1 MNPGLRQCFPI
12 RRPWS
17 LVKFLMWGLVMFVQ
31 FSEYKGCLEEER
43 IGLLRLKAFLKSDY
57 HIGHRLPSWIE
68 DADRMSS
75 DCCGWEGVSCNC
87 TTGHVIELSLHDIK
101 QHLYTDS
108 FIDSTATINKN
119 HNWLLNVSL
128 FQPFKELT
136 SLDLSGNEIG
146 GCIANEGFESLAVL
160 RRLVVLN
167 LASNSFDDSILPS
180 LTQLSSLTTLVL
192 AHNNH
197 LGNWATAAG
206 SKSLSR
212 LENLETLDI
221 SYTHFNRSTMSSL
234 STAVKSSSL
243 RNLNLAGLWME
254 GPLPAQ
260 DLSALENLERLNLS
274 SNGLTD
280 GLTPKEFHGLS
291 KLSKLKHL
299 DLSSNHFG
307 KQILR
312 VLGALPT
319 LKSLNLSTNEI
330 EGPLSIKEMANLSN
344 LEVLILRD
352 NQLTGRLPIPD
363 LANLSRLEILDMS
376 GNLFIGS
383 ISPYIGALSSAK
395 AISLS
400 DNDFNGDFPTEDLCR
415 LKKLEEFDISGNDF
429 EGILPRCINNMSSLR
444 LFDISHNRF
453 TGNLSSSLVASLS
466 PTTIE
471 YIDLSHNLF
480 EGLFSF
486 SLFANHSKLEVFRF
500 ISDNNKLEIETENPV
515 GWTPLFQL
523 TALVLRN
530 CNMNKLTG
538 NIPKFLFDQHRL
550 EVVDF
555 SHNKLK
561 GSFPFWLL
569 ENNARLRLLN
579 LRNNS
584 FEGRFYLQPEHHINV
599 SWMDVSGNHLD
610 GRLQENIGKI
620 MPYLKALNISRNC
633 FEGDLPSSIGDMS
646 YLKVLDL
653 SFNRFSGKVPKELVS
668 KCTSLNILNLQNNRF
683 QGEIFSK
690 HFKLSALIMLQL
702 NSNQFTGTLSS
713 VLSTFSAM
721 NLFDIGNNNMSG
733 TIPTW
738 IGKLIMFGGALVMSN
753 NSFEGHIP
761 CGFGSTWLID
771 LSHNSLSGPLPSCLD
786 EQSNLLLQGN
796 KLTGSIPKA
805 LFNSSS
811 LVTLDL
817 RENNLSG
824 ILPVEISTLSNLRIL
839 LLRGNNFSGM
849 IPNQIC
855 LLKKI
860 GIMDL
865 SRNSFSGTIPHCF
878 QNTTFG
884 KINAVDLAFSQTYST
899 FTMWYMGETPTYES
913 LLEKYLPNAD
923 IDVPYDN
930 QVEVEFVT
938 KYRSSSYKGGILD
951 YMSGLDLSCNKLTGG
966 IPVELGQL
974 SSIHS
979 LNLSYNQLTGS
990 IPKEFSSLASIESL
1004 DLSHNNLSG
1013 EIPSTL
1019 IDLNFMG
1026 IFNVAYNNL
1035 SGKVPDM
1042 KNQFGTFENS
1052 SYEGNPFLCGPPLE
1066 NGCSPIAEKSNPKAS
1081 ERKWY
1086 EVDPLVFFASFSV
1099 SYIIFFSMV
1108 AGILYINPYW
1118 RQRCFNLIEDLIYW
1132 SYFTVFIPLFRLSN
1146 RLCRH

>member
-1 MNPGLRQCFPI
+1 MNLGVRQCFSV

-17 LVKFLMWGLVMFVQ
+17 LVKCLMWALVIFVQ
-31 FSEYKGCLEEER
+31 IHEHKGCLEEER
-43 IGLLRLKAFLKSDY
+43 IGLLQMKAFLKSHY
-57 HIGHRLPSWIE
+57 NIGNCPLSWIE
-68 DADRMSS
+68 DADQISS
-75 DCCGWEGVSCNC
+75 DCCGWEGISCNS
-87 TTGHVIELSLHDIK
+87 TTGHVIKLSLHDMK
-101 QHLYTDS
+101 QRY
-108 FIDSTATINKN
+108 IDERDDFYPRDTIREENI
-119 HNWLLNVSL
+119 WLLNVSL
-128 FQPFKELT
+128 FQPFKKLT
-136 SLDLSGNEIG
+136 SLDLSYNEIG
-146 GCIANEGFESLAVL
+146 GCIANEGFERLAVL
-160 RRLVVLN
+160 RSLEVLN
-167 LASNSFDDSILPS
+167 LANNFFEDSILPS

-192 AHNNH
+192 AGNSH
-197 LGNWATAAG
+197 LGNWTTAAG

-212 LENLETLDI
+212 LDNLETLDI
-221 SYTHFNRSTMSSL
+221 SRTNFSRSTISSL
-234 STAVKSSSL
+234 STTVKSSSL
-243 RNLNLAGLWME
+243 RNLNLAGLGME

-260 DLSALENLERLNLS
+260 ELSAFENLERLDLS
-274 SNGLTD
+274 DNRLTD

-299 DLSSNHFG
+299 DLSGNYFG

-312 VLGALPT
+312 VLGAQLPA
-319 LKSLNLSTNEI
+319 LKSLSLFDNRI
-330 EGPLSIKEMANLSN
+330 EGPLSIK
-344 LEVLILRD
+344 
-352 NQLTGRLPIPD
+352 D
-363 LANLSRLEILDMS
+363 LANFSRLEILDM
-376 GNLFIGS
+376 GANRLNGS
-383 ISPYIGALSSAK
+383 ISPYIEALSSAK

-400 DNDFNGDFPTEDLCR
+400 YNNFNGDFPSQDLCR
-415 LKKLEEFDISGNDF
+415 LKKLEEFDISYNDF
-429 EGILPRCINNMSSLR
+429 EGILPQCINNISSLR
-444 LFDISHNRF
+444 VLDISGNRF
-453 TGNLSSSLVASLS
+453 IGNLSSSLVASLN

-486 SLFANHSKLEVFRF
+486 SSFANHSKLKVVR
-500 ISDNNKLEIETENPV
+500 IMSDNSKLVIETENPM

-523 TALVLRN
+523 TALALQN
-530 CNMNKLTG
+530 CNLNKLTG

-550 EVVDF
+550 EEVDF

-569 ENNARLRLLN
+569 ENNTSLRLLN

-584 FEGRFYLQPEHHINV
+584 FEGQFYLQPEHHINV
-599 SWMDVSGNHLD
+599 YSIDVSGNHLD

-620 MPYLKALNISRNC
+620 TPNLRVLNISRNH

-646 YLKVLDL
+646 SLNVLDL
-653 SFNRFSGKVPKELVS
+653 SFNRFSGKVPTELVS
-668 KCTSLNILNLQNNRF
+668 KCTTLIVLNLQNNNF

-690 HFKLSALIMLQL
+690 HFKLSALMMLQL

-713 VLSTFSAM
+713 VLSTLREM
-721 NLFDIGNNNMSG
+721 YLFDIGNNSMSG
-733 TIPTW
+733 TIPNW
-738 IGKLIMFGGALVMSN
+738 IGNITMSGGTLVMN
-753 NSFEGHIP
+753 NNFFEGHIP
-761 CGFGSTWLID
+761 CGLHSTFLID

-786 EQSNLLLQGN
+786 APSIILLKGN

-811 LVTLDL
+811 LMTLDV

-824 ILPVEISTLSNLRIL
+824 TLLVEISTFSNLRIL
-839 LLRGNNFSGM
+839 LLGGNNFSGM
-849 IPNQIC
+849 IPIQVC

-878 QNTTFG
+878 HNISFG
-884 KINAVDLAFSQTYST
+884 KINTTDLAFSQSYDTSSG
-899 FTMWYMGETPTYES
+899 FYMGETSSYAC
-913 LLEKYLPNAD
+913 LLVRSHDSNYVNIVMPFD
-923 IDVPYDN
+923 IL
-930 QVEVEFVT
+930 VEVEFVT

-966 IPVELGQL
+966 IPTELGQL

-979 LNLSYNQLTGS
+979 LNLSHNQLRGL
-990 IPKEFSSLASIESL
+990 IPEKFSGLASIESL
-1004 DLSHNNLSG
+1004 DLSHNSLSG

-1019 IDLNFMG
+1019 IKLNFMG

-1042 KNQFGTFENS
+1042 KNQFGTFEKS
-1052 SYEGNPFLCGPPLE
+1052 SYEGNRFLCGPPLE
-1066 NGCSPIAEKSNPKAS
+1066 NGCSTIAKKLNPKAS

-1086 EVDPLVFFASFSV
+1086 EVDPTVFFASFSV
-1099 SYIIFFSMV
+1099 TYIIFFSMV
-1108 AGILYINPYW
+1108 ASILYINPYW
-1118 RQRCFNLIEDLIYW
+1118 RQMCFNLIEDIMYW
-1132 SYFTVFIPLFRLSN
+1132 SYFTILTPLKRLSN